1 MKKCFVS
8 LISILLAVT
17 LLAAGKSSAA
27 DTLRITTTPEIS
39 SMAKAWAEGYTNSNP
54 SLAVKVI
61 VATDSRQ
68 AEEFLTRGMMGFVT
82 SQNLKS
88 PSVEKGWHTIVGRD
102 IIVPV
107 MNISNPAKEDIMKHG
122 ITTANFISIINGKP
136 VILGS
141 ETAKSVSAN
150 YYYIKDSEMDGMI
163 SSFLGATNLSNSGTE
178 IDDAN
183 SLIAAL
189 EKDPAAFGFCNLAM
203 VSDLAAQAMNGKLTL
218 VPIDRNS
225 NGIID
230 ATENIYTDL
239 NQFMRGVW
247 IGKYPRSLS
256 TGIYAAGIERP
267 ESEDAKA
274 FLKWVITD
282 GQKLLADN
290 GYSDLLIAERQK
302 AVDQMNEAR
311 VYSAAATETKSPI
324 AVLVVIFAGALALV
338 ILADLAF
345 RYIKRMRTASYE
357 PIPESDKG
365 FSEGSVV
372 VPKGVYF
379 DKAHTWAFMEQDGMV
394 KVGID
399 DFLQHVTGAITKVQ
413 MKKEGSEVKKGEQ
426 ILSIIQNGKHLDIYA
441 PVSGVIRELN
451 IALEANSGL
460 INSSPYNEGW
470 IYRIEP
476 SNWFRENQLLFYADK
491 YRQYLSQ
498 EFTRLKDFVAA
509 VLADRNPE
517 LSHVVLQDGGELREG
532 ILSQMG
538 PEVWEDFQTKYIDPS
553 RQIWFYELF

>member
-17 LLAAGKSSAA
+17 LMAAGKSSAA
-27 DTLRITTTPEIS
+27 DTLRITSTPEIS

-68 AEEFLTRGMMGFVT
+68 AEEFLTRGMIGFVS

-88 PSVEKGWHTIVGRD
+88 PAVENGWHTIVGRD

-136 VILGS
+136 VKLGS
-141 ETAKSVSAN
+141 ETAKSVPAN

-178 IDDAN
+178 VDDAN
-183 SLIAAL
+183 SLVAAL
-189 EKDPAAFGFCNLAM
+189 EKDPAAFGFCKLAM
-203 VSDLAAQAMNGKLTL
+203 VSDLTAQAMNGRLTL
-218 VPIDRNS
+218 VPIDRNG

-230 ATENIYTDL
+230 ATENIYADL

-256 TGIYAAGIERP
+256 TGIYAAGVESP

-311 VYSAAATETKSPI
+311 VNSAASTETKSPI
-324 AVLVVIFAGALALV
+324 VVLLVIFVGALALV

-345 RYIKRMRTASYE
+345 RYIKRMRTTSYE

-413 MKKEGSEVKKGEQ
+413 MKKEGSEVRKGEQ

-498 EFTRLKDFVAA
+498 EFTRLKEFVAA